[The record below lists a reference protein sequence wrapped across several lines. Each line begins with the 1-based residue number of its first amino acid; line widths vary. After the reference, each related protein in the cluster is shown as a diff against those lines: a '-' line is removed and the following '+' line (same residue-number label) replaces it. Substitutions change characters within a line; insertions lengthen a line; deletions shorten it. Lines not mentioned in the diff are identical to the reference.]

1 MSTSAVVLCAVL
13 GVAAGPLLTR
23 LIDQIPEGKE
33 PLAWQRYVVWAVNG
47 ILWALVANTFHR
59 WWVTVAYLLVSS
71 MLLAVSVIDLQVYR
85 IPDKI
90 VFPFLAFSLVLLP
103 VATRAVTTSAG
114 DTATIMGNPPIG
126 MVAFFVVLFIPHL
139 IMPRGMGFGDVKLA
153 LVMGLYLG
161 WLGGT
166 KFDAVY
172 LVMVA
177 LFLGCLLGVVFGL
190 LVSLVRKKRGAFPF
204 GPALAAA
211 AYYVMLTSERYLP
224 SR

>member
-1 MSTSAVVLCAVL
+1 MSGSAVVLCAVL
-13 GVAAGPLLTR
+13 GVAAGPLLTK

-33 PLAWQRYVVWAVNG
+33 PLAWPRYVVWAVNG
-47 ILWALVANTFHR
+47 LLWALVPTTFVR
-59 WWVTVAYLLVSS
+59 WWVAIPYMLVAS

-103 VATRAVTTSAG
+103 VASYAVTTSLS
-114 DTATIMGNPPIG
+114 DTRTIMTNALIG

-161 WLGGT
+161 WPSVT
-166 KFDAVY
+166 KFNAIY
-172 LVMVA
+172 LVLVA
-177 LFLGCLLGVVFGL
+177 LFLGCFTGVIFGV
-190 LVSLVRKKRGAFPF
+190 LVNLVRRKGGAFPF

-211 AYYVMLTSERYLP
+211 AFYVMLTYERYLTNV
-224 SR
+224 